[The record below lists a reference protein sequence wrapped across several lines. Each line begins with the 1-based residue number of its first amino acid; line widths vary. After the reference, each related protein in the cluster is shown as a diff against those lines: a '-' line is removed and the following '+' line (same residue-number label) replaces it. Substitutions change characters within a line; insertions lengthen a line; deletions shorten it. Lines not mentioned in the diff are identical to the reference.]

1 MDDAEAR
8 ERVARVEGLLGDV
21 ERLTDAGARE
31 TAMELVQALV
41 ELYGAGFERIVEHVA
56 KHDGGELAREFAA
69 DELVSH
75 LLMVHDLHP
84 QPLEQRVR
92 AALTAA
98 RDAQLVG
105 VEGGVVRVRL
115 DAGSGGCGSPGMRA
129 SVEQAVRD
137 AAPDAE
143 AIEIEETPA
152 GIPLPMA
159 GGAAA

>member
-8 ERVARVEGLLGDV
+8 ERVARVEALLADV

-31 TAMELVQALV
+31 TAMDLVQALV
-41 ELYGAGFERIVEHVA
+41 ELYGEGLERIVDHVA
-56 KHDGGELAREFAA
+56 GRDGDGALAEAFAA

-84 QPLEQRVR
+84 EPLEHRVSR
-92 AALTAA
+92 ALASV
-98 RDAQLVG
+98 RDAELLAI
-105 VEGGVVRVRL
+105 EGGVVRVRA
-115 DAGSGGCGSPGMRA
+115 DGGCVRA

-137 AAPDAE
+137 AVPEAA
-143 AIEIEETPA
+143 AIEIEEAPA

>member
-8 ERVARVEGLLGDV
+8 ERVARVEALLGDV

-31 TAMELVQALV
+31 TAMELVRALV
-41 ELYGAGFERIVEHVA
+41 ELYGAGLERVVGLVA
-56 KHDGGELAREFAA
+56 EEDGDGALAEAFAA

-84 QPLEQRVR
+84 QPVEHRVR
-92 AALTAA
+92 AALRPI
-98 RDAQLVG
+98 RDAELIAVD
-105 VEGGVVRVRL
+105 GGVVRVRL
-115 DAGSGGCGSPGMRA
+115 DACGAQGSRA
-129 SVEQAVRD
+129 SVDQAVRD
-137 AAPDAE
+137 AVPEVA